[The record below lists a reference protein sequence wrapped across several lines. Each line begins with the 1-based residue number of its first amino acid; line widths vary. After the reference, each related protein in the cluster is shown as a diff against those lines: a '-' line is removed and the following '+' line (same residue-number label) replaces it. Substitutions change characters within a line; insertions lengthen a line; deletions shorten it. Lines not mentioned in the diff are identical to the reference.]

1 MSVSPA
7 LESQNPC
14 PVRTMPGGLPVQRPG
29 CGAPYHF
36 HVAAGDVVSA
46 DELAEPSRIGL
57 HRDSNGTRAAG
68 YRSRRTAQPVP
79 RDMGG
84 HMAAFRPTYGME
96 LLPLLRQLV
105 DYGETK
111 VLAARMGVSADWL
124 GRVLRGALPLPAA
137 TLPALVLALGPE
149 RGERLLHA
157 VLDPLGVIFH
167 AAPASDGGTRA
178 GSAHVEF
185 DRRSAAFED
194 AMERQAP
201 LAEVRACASR
211 LLGFVTWWLAGHEA
225 ERRQQA
231 GRRAAA

>member
-46 DELAEPSRIGL
+46 HELSGPSRIGL
-57 HRDSNGTRAAG
+57 HRDSNGTCASS
-68 YRSRRTAQPVP
+68 YRSRRTALPDP
-79 RDMGG
+79 RDRGG
-84 HMAAFRPTYGME
+84 LVSAFRPTYGME
-96 LLPLLRQLV
+96 LLPILRQLV
-105 DYGETK
+105 DHGETK

-137 TLPALVLALGPE
+137 TLPALVLALGAE

-157 VLDPLGVIFH
+157 VLDPLGIVFH
-167 AAPASDGGTRA
+167 AAPVADGNARA

-201 LAEVRACASR
+201 MAEVRASASR
-211 LLGFVTWWLAGHEA
+211 LLGFVTWWLAAHEA

-231 GRRAAA
+231 GRRAA